1 MNKVIIMADST
12 SDLNSELVEKR
23 HIKIMPLYVNFGENS
38 YKDGID
44 ITTEELYQ
52 KVDELGYLPK
62 SSAISPGDFMM
73 SFEDY
78 LEQGF
83 DIVLITIGS
92 TISGTY
98 QAALVAK
105 DAFDNNRIHIIDSK
119 NLSTGGG
126 LLVLKACDF
135 RDQGL
140 SAKEIAEKVEK
151 LVPLVR
157 SQFAIQTMDYLYKGG
172 RCSALSMFLGSVL
185 AVKPIIQ
192 VNNGKL
198 DVYKKSVGKMTRAL
212 DLMIEDYLMLYDKI
226 DLDYVMITHSMA
238 EKSAHYI
245 KDKITD
251 KNKMPR
257 QLLET
262 QAGCVISTHCGK
274 GTIGILY
281 ILKES

>member
-1 MNKVIIMADST
+1 MNKVVIMADST
-12 SDLNSELVEKR
+12 SDLTQTLIQSR
-23 HIKIMPLYVNFGENS
+23 DIKIIPLYVNFGEQS
-38 YKDGID
+38 YKDGTD
-44 ITTEELYQ
+44 ITTEELYK

-73 SFEDY
+73 AFEPY
-78 LEQGF
+78 IEQGY
-83 DIVLITIGS
+83 DIVLLTIGS
-92 TISGTY
+92 KLSGTY

-105 DAFDNNRIHIIDSK
+105 DTVEANRVHIIDTN
-119 NLSTGGG
+119 NLSSGGG
-126 LLVLKACDF
+126 LLVLKACDL

-140 SAKEIAEKVEK
+140 SASDIKQAVDQIT
-151 LVPLVR
+151 PRVR

-185 AVKPIIQ
+185 AIKPIIQ
-192 VNNGKL
+192 VNDGKL

-212 DLMIEDYLMLYDKI
+212 DIMLEDYFNLFDQIDK
-226 DLDYVMITHSMA
+226 DYVMITHSLA
-238 EKSAHYI
+238 DKSAEYM
-245 KDKITD
+245 
-251 KNKMPR
+251 KNQIMEKGLVPN

-281 ILKES
+281 ILKD

>member
-1 MNKVIIMADST
+1 MNKVVIMADST
-12 SDLNSELVEKR
+12 SDLTQSLIQTR
-23 HIKIMPLYVNFGENS
+23 DIKIIPLYVNFGEQS
-38 YKDGID
+38 YKDGTD
-44 ITTEELYQ
+44 ITTEELYK

-73 SFEDY
+73 AFETY
-78 LEQGF
+78 IEQGY
-83 DIVLITIGS
+83 DIVLLTIGS
-92 TISGTY
+92 KLSGTY

-105 DAFDNNRIHIIDSK
+105 DTVEANRVHIIDTN
-119 NLSTGGG
+119 NLSSGGG
-126 LLVLKACDF
+126 LLVLKACDL

-140 SAKEIAEKVEK
+140 SASDIKQSVDQIT
-151 LVPLVR
+151 PRVR

-185 AVKPIIQ
+185 AIKPIIQ
-192 VNNGKL
+192 VNDGKL

-212 DLMIEDYLMLYDKI
+212 DIMLEDYFNLFDQIDK
-226 DLDYVMITHSMA
+226 DYVMITHSLA
-238 EKSAHYI
+238 DKSAEYM
-245 KDKITD
+245 
-251 KNKMPR
+251 KNKIIEKGLVPN

-281 ILKES
+281 ILKD

>member
-1 MNKVIIMADST
+1 MNKVVIMADST
-12 SDLNSELVEKR
+12 SDLTQSLIQSR
-23 HIKIMPLYVNFGENS
+23 DIKIIPLYVNFGEQS
-38 YKDGID
+38 YKDGTD
-44 ITTEELYQ
+44 ITTEELYK

-73 SFEDY
+73 AFEPY
-78 LEQGF
+78 IEQGF
-83 DIVLITIGS
+83 DIVLLTIGS
-92 TISGTY
+92 KLSGTY

-105 DAFDNNRIHIIDSK
+105 DTFEANRVHIIDTN
-119 NLSTGGG
+119 NLSSGGG
-126 LLVLKACDF
+126 LLVLKACDL

-140 SAKEIAEKVEK
+140 SASDIKQAVDQIT
-151 LVPLVR
+151 PRVR

-185 AVKPIIQ
+185 AIKPIIQ
-192 VNNGKL
+192 VNDGKL

-212 DLMIEDYLMLYDKI
+212 DIMLEDYFNLFDQI
-226 DLDYVMITHSMA
+226 DRDYVMITHSLA
-238 EKSAHYI
+238 DKSAEYM
-245 KDKITD
+245 
-251 KNKMPR
+251 KNKIMEKGLVPN

-281 ILKES
+281 ILKD

>member
-1 MNKVIIMADST
+1 MNKVVIMADST
-12 SDLNSELVEKR
+12 SDLTQSLIQSR
-23 HIKIMPLYVNFGENS
+23 DIKIIPLYVNFGEQS
-38 YKDGID
+38 YKDGTD
-44 ITTEELYQ
+44 ITTEELYK

-73 SFEDY
+73 AFEPY
-78 LEQGF
+78 IEQGY
-83 DIVLITIGS
+83 DIVLLTIGS
-92 TISGTY
+92 KLSGTY

-105 DAFDNNRIHIIDSK
+105 DTVEANRVHIIDTN
-119 NLSTGGG
+119 NLSSGGG
-126 LLVLKACDF
+126 LLVLKACDL

-140 SAKEIAEKVEK
+140 SASDIKQAVDQIT
-151 LVPLVR
+151 PRVR

-185 AVKPIIQ
+185 AIKPIIQ
-192 VNNGKL
+192 VNDGKL

-212 DLMIEDYLMLYDKI
+212 DIMLEDYFNLFDQIDK
-226 DLDYVMITHSMA
+226 DYVMITHSLA
-238 EKSAHYI
+238 DKSAEYM
-245 KDKITD
+245 
-251 KNKMPR
+251 KNKIMEKGLVPN

-281 ILKES
+281 ILKD

>member
-1 MNKVIIMADST
+1 MNKVVIIADST
-12 SDLNSELVEKR
+12 CDLTKEITNKR
-23 HIKIMPLYVNFGENS
+23 DIKIIPLYVNFGENS

-73 SFEDY
+73 TFETY
-78 LEQGF
+78 LSQGY
-83 DIVLITIGS
+83 DIVLITLGS

-105 DAFDNNRIHIIDSK
+105 DTFEDNRIYIVDSK
-119 NLSTGGG
+119 NLSSGGG
-126 LLVLKACDF
+126 LLVLKACDY

-140 SAKEIAEKVEK
+140 SAKEICEKVEI

-172 RCSALSMFLGSVL
+172 RCSALSMLLGGVL
-185 AVKPIIQ
+185 SIKPIIQ
-192 VNNGKL
+192 VNDGKL
-198 DVYKKSVGKMTRAL
+198 NVYKKSVGKMTRAL
-212 DLMIEDYLMLYDKI
+212 DIMLEDYFMLYDKI
-226 DLDYVMITHSMA
+226 DLSYVMITHSMA
-238 EKSAHYI
+238 EKSAGYM
-245 KDKITD
+245 KDKIIEN
-251 KNKMPR
+251 NKMPK

>member
-1 MNKVIIMADST
+1 MNKVVIMADST
-12 SDLNSELVEKR
+12 SDLTQSLIQTR
-23 HIKIMPLYVNFGENS
+23 DIKIIPLYVNFGEQS
-38 YKDGID
+38 YKDGTD
-44 ITTEELYQ
+44 ITTVELYK

-73 SFEDY
+73 AFEPY
-78 LEQGF
+78 IEQGY
-83 DIVLITIGS
+83 DIVLLTIGS
-92 TISGTY
+92 KLSGTY

-105 DAFDNNRIHIIDSK
+105 DTVEANRVHIIDTN
-119 NLSTGGG
+119 NLSSGGG
-126 LLVLKACDF
+126 LLVLKACDL

-140 SAKEIAEKVEK
+140 SASDIKQAVDQIT
-151 LVPLVR
+151 PLVR

-185 AVKPIIQ
+185 AIKPIIQ
-192 VNNGKL
+192 VNDGKL

-212 DLMIEDYLMLYDKI
+212 DIMLEDYFNLFDQIDK
-226 DLDYVMITHSMA
+226 DYVMITHSLA
-238 EKSAHYI
+238 DKSAEYM
-245 KDKITD
+245 
-251 KNKMPR
+251 KNKIMEKGLVPN

-281 ILKES
+281 ILKD

>member
-1 MNKVIIMADST
+1 MNKVVIMADST
-12 SDLNSELVEKR
+12 SDLTQSLIQSR
-23 HIKIMPLYVNFGENS
+23 DIKIIPLYVNFGEQS
-38 YKDGID
+38 YKDGTD
-44 ITTEELYQ
+44 ITTEELYK

-73 SFEDY
+73 AFEPY
-78 LEQGF
+78 IEQGY
-83 DIVLITIGS
+83 DIVLLTIGS
-92 TISGTY
+92 KLSGTY

-105 DAFDNNRIHIIDSK
+105 DTFEANRVHIIDTN
-119 NLSTGGG
+119 NLSSGGG
-126 LLVLKACDF
+126 LLVLKACDL

-140 SAKEIAEKVEK
+140 SASDIKQAVDQIT
-151 LVPLVR
+151 PRVR

-185 AVKPIIQ
+185 AIKPIIQ
-192 VNNGKL
+192 VNDGKL

-212 DLMIEDYLMLYDKI
+212 DIMLEDYFNLFDQIDK
-226 DLDYVMITHSMA
+226 DYVMITHSLA
-238 EKSAHYI
+238 DKSAEYM
-245 KDKITD
+245 
-251 KNKMPR
+251 KNKIMEKGLVPN

-281 ILKES
+281 ILKD

>member
-12 SDLNSELVEKR
+12 SDLTKELVEER
-23 HIKIMPLYVNFGENS
+23 QIKVMPLYVNFGENS

-73 SFEDY
+73 SFENY
-78 LEQGF
+78 LEQGY
-83 DIVLITIGS
+83 DIVLVTIGS

-98 QAALVAK
+98 QASLVAK
-105 DAFDNNRIHIIDSK
+105 DTFDNDRIHIVDSK

-140 SAKEIAEKVEK
+140 GAKEIAEKVEK

-212 DLMIEDYLMLYDKI
+212 DLMVEDYLNLYDKI
-226 DLDYVMITHSMA
+226 DLDYVIITHSMA
-238 EKSAHYI
+238 EKSARYI
-245 KDKITD
+245 KDKIKD
-251 KNKMPR
+251 ENKMPK

-274 GTIGILY
+274 GTTGILY

>member
-1 MNKVIIMADST
+1 MNKVVIMADST
-12 SDLNSELVEKR
+12 SDLTQSLIQTR
-23 HIKIMPLYVNFGENS
+23 DIKIIPLYVNFGEQS
-38 YKDGID
+38 YKDGTD
-44 ITTEELYQ
+44 ITTEELYK

-73 SFEDY
+73 AFEPY
-78 LEQGF
+78 IEQGY
-83 DIVLITIGS
+83 DIVLLTIGS
-92 TISGTY
+92 KLSGTY

-105 DAFDNNRIHIIDSK
+105 DTFEANRVHIIDTN
-119 NLSTGGG
+119 NLSSGGG
-126 LLVLKACDF
+126 LLVLKACDL

-140 SAKEIAEKVEK
+140 SASDIKQAVDQIT
-151 LVPLVR
+151 PRVR

-185 AVKPIIQ
+185 AIKPIIQ
-192 VNNGKL
+192 VNDGKL

-212 DLMIEDYLMLYDKI
+212 DIMLEDYFNLFGQIDK
-226 DLDYVMITHSMA
+226 DYVMITHSLA
-238 EKSAHYI
+238 DKSAEYM
-245 KDKITD
+245 
-251 KNKMPR
+251 KNKIMEKGLVPN

-281 ILKES
+281 ILKD